1 MAPNKGL
8 NFSHAKARMSN
19 QQQQPQTPQLP
30 SQPPTKI
37 WIPSLNQRPT
47 QYPLTRDQQMSAYE
61 QRKNAYFVEAPP
73 TPVFP
78 LQPAKDTKLTER
90 QMLEATQAQMSE
102 RGLQVQLAKVEE
114 KLEENKQTE
123 VIKQFYCTHNFQM
136 VKAQISVIPI
146 RYKICKLCGL
156 VK

>member
-1 MAPNKGL
+1 
-8 NFSHAKARMSN
+8 MSN
-19 QQQQPQTPQLP
+19 QPHQQQKQPQIP
-30 SQPPTKI
+30 SQPPIKI

-73 TPVFP
+73 MPVFP

-123 VIKQFYCTHNFQM
+123 VIKQFYCNHNFQT

-146 RYKICKLCGL
+146 RYKICKHCGL